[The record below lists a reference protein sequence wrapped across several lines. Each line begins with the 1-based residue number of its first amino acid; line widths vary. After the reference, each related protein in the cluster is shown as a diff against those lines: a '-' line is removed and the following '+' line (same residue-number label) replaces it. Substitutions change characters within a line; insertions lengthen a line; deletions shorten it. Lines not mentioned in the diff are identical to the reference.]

1 MYALISSPES
11 QGWMFW
17 TRFLFLMELMVEHV
31 YRGIQFGLMMLFVGA
46 CLVVW
51 VMVNPTYSDCDPVW
65 MLYVDDGQSSHNVLF
80 PGINSIQIV

>member
-17 TRFLFLMELMVEHV
+17 KIFLFLMELMVEHV

-46 CLVVW
+46 CLVV
-51 VMVNPTYSDCDPVW
+51 
-65 MLYVDDGQSSHNVLF
+65 
-80 PGINSIQIV
+80 